1 MGDEHNAII
10 PKANAGGTPGRKNNN
25 NDENNSATN
34 KSNGR
39 SGDNNNNRDNHSN
52 SKNRDRDKNNN
63 RDNHSNSRDENLRAR
78 DSNSSDSNGRRG
90 HDNNPYHGHKGGDNA
105 MRRNA
110 SCGNN
115 GQPSSGNKLANPLK
129 SAGGYEANGR
139 PQKPKGGLIGKFLG
153 GFKKNI
159 DDATNEGKPDGQGND
174 EGEDSDNPD
183 LKDSPIG
190 RAAGDLG
197 KKTLKDTAKV
207 AAPGLAAAYGI
218 GKLFYSMKNAFGM
231 FLNNVV
237 GGLQAAV
244 ANSPIAH
251 ALDFA
256 HNMIQGAGNLLG
268 NIGSAIGNIGNML
281 GHGAAA
287 LGHGISNIMG
297 GIVHGVGSMIHGI
310 ANTIGISTA
319 HAATLSFTAIA
330 LVGGGG
336 ILGIVQAT
344 MENIAV
350 RDANQPDDNCKALV
364 DSAQDGAAKTDTSG
378 SENKQAEEIYHVLSA
393 YGLDDNAIAG
403 VLGCFTR
410 ESHLD
415 PTAVEGIFDEPYTY
429 GPKKR
434 AAMEH
439 LASYTSKVST
449 GSSQY
454 TNGGACPGI
463 GLGQWTGGNGLKLLA
478 AAKKM
483 GKPWYTLEVQLAY
496 LLSTPTPTGMPA
508 KQFWQGMEK
517 ANSAN
522 AAVDY
527 FLTHWEGVPGN
538 AEQEREGYAHH
549 FKQEFSKWGKGTKDD
564 PIVKSVISLAGEASS
579 SATEAAVNSAAA
591 SCAQAQMDKMDNS
604 SSAKA
609 ALSYAW
615 DNEQL
620 ATGNNGTQLYQKV
633 HDGIFP
639 GDPYYKSCDRNVAMA
654 MRWSGTDINYPI
666 GPTTAQLQYL
676 KTSHK
681 WKRIGSTSSFD
692 YKKLQPGDV
701 MVKDGHTYLYVGHDM
716 IKKSIMAGEHKAS
729 RVPANADD
737 VDASYGERSAGIG
750 IEARYSIIDHGD
762 GPYDIFR
769 CVKPDHSSKYKSIGV
784 HTDNHRD

>member
-10 PKANAGGTPGRKNNN
+10 PKANAGDTPGRKNNN
-25 NDENNSATN
+25 NNDKNNSATN
-34 KSNGR
+34 NSDGKGGR
-39 SGDNNNNRDNHSN
+39 DHSNNRDNHSN
-52 SKNRDRDKNNN
+52 NRERDRDKDNN
-63 RDNHSNSRDENLRAR
+63 RDHSTNSRDADPRNR
-78 DSNSSDSNGRRG
+78 NSSSSKNGRNG
-90 HDNNPYHGHKGGDNA
+90 KNDNNPYHGHKGGANRGNDRGSGKGGKGSPSSDSPLKGSGVKGGLRHGN
-105 MRRNA
+105 
-110 SCGNN
+110 GNN
-115 GQPSSGNKLANPLK
+115 GGFFGRLTGAFNKGIN
-129 SAGGYEANGR
+129 
-139 PQKPKGGLIGKFLG
+139 
-153 GFKKNI
+153 
-159 DDATNEGKPDGQGND
+159 DATKENGQDQGKDNK
-174 EGEDSDNPD
+174 SDDQMPD

-190 RAAGDLG
+190 RAAQNLG
-197 KKTLKDTAKV
+197 QKALKDTAKV
-207 AAPGLAAAYGI
+207 GTPALAAAYGA
-218 GKLFYSMKNAFGM
+218 GKLFYGMKNAFGM
-231 FLNNVV
+231 MLNNTL

-244 ANSPIAH
+244 ANSPIAQ

-256 HNMIQGAGNLLG
+256 HNMIQGAGN
-268 NIGSAIGNIGNML
+268 IIGNIGNML
-281 GHGAAA
+281 GNIGNAIGHGAAA
-287 LGHGISNIMG
+287 LGHGISTLASNAVQ
-297 GIVHGVGSMIHGI
+297 GIGSMIHGI
-310 ANTIGISTA
+310 ANTIGVSTA
-319 HAATLSFTAIA
+319 QAATVSLTAIA
-330 LVGGGG
+330 LVTGGG
-336 ILGIVQAT
+336 IVAIVQTT
-344 MENIAV
+344 MINIGV

-364 DSAQDGAAKTDTSG
+364 DSAQDGSAKTDTTG
-378 SENKQAEEIYHVLSA
+378 SENKEAEEIYHVLSA

-415 PTAVEGIFDEPYTY
+415 PTSVEGIFDEPYTY

-434 AAMEH
+434 AAMGN
-439 LASYTSKVST
+439 LAGYTSKVST

-463 GLGQWTGGNGLKLLA
+463 GLGQWTGGNGLKLMA

-483 GKPWYTLEVQLAY
+483 HKPWYTLEVQLAY

-538 AEQEREGYAHH
+538 AEEEREGYAHH
-549 FKQEFSKWGKGTKDD
+549 FKQEFSKWGKGSKDD
-564 PIVKSVISLAGEASS
+564 PVVKSVISLAGQASS
-579 SATEAAVNSAAA
+579 AATEAAVNSAAA
-591 SCAQAQMDKMDNS
+591 SCAQAQMEHMDNS

-615 DNEQL
+615 DNQQL
-620 ATGNNGTQLYQKV
+620 ATGNNGTKLYQKV

-692 YKKLQPGDV
+692 YKKLQSGDV

-729 RVPANADD
+729 RVPSDADD
-737 VDASYGERSAGIG
+737 VDASFGDRSAGIG
-750 IEARYSIIDHGD
+750 EEARISIIDHGD

-784 HTDNHRD
+784 RTAK

>member
-10 PKANAGGTPGRKNNN
+10 PKANAGGTLGRKNNN
-25 NDENNSATN
+25 NNDKNNSAAN
-34 KSNGR
+34 NNDGKGGR
-39 SGDNNNNRDNHSN
+39 DQSNNRDTHSN
-52 SKNRDRDKNNN
+52 NRERDRDKDNN
-63 RDNHSNSRDENLRAR
+63 RDHSTNSRDADPRNRG
-78 DSNSSDSNGRRG
+78 SKSGSNGKSGRN
-90 HDNNPYHGHKGGDNA
+90 DNNPYRGHKGGANH
-105 MRRNA
+105 
-110 SCGNN
+110 GNSRGN
-115 GQPSSGNKLANPLK
+115 GKSPMGKLAG
-129 SAGGYEANGR
+129 SAGGNSPIHGIGHG
-139 PQKPKGGLIGKFLG
+139 KGAGQPHGFFGKMAGAFNKG
-153 GFKKNI
+153 INDAMKEDGSGQDKDNNKN
-159 DDATNEGKPDGQGND
+159 DQSPN
-174 EGEDSDNPD
+174 

-190 RAAGDLG
+190 RAAQNLG
-197 KKTLKDTAKV
+197 QKALKETAKV
-207 AAPGLAAAYGI
+207 GTPALAAAYGA
-218 GKLFYSMKNAFGM
+218 GKLFYGMKNAFGM
-231 FLNNVV
+231 FLNNTL

-244 ANSPIAH
+244 ANSPLAQ

-256 HNMIQGAGNLLG
+256 HGIIQGAGNFIGNIGGMLG
-268 NIGSAIGNIGNML
+268 NIGNAI

-287 LGHGISNIMG
+287 LGHGISTLATNAIQ
-297 GIVHGVGSMIHGI
+297 GVGSLVHGL
-310 ANTIGISTA
+310 ANTIGVSTA
-319 HAATLSFTAIA
+319 QAATISLTAVA
-330 LVGGGG
+330 LVTGGG
-336 ILGIVQAT
+336 ILGIVQTA
-344 MENIAV
+344 MINIGV

-364 DSAQDGAAKTDTSG
+364 DSAQDGSAKTDTTG
-378 SENKQAEEIYHVLSA
+378 DEDKQAEEIYHVLSA

-403 VLGCFTR
+403 VLGCFAR

-415 PTAVEGIFDEPYTY
+415 PTSVEGIFDEPYKY

-434 AAMEH
+434 SAMEH

-449 GSSQY
+449 GSGQY

-463 GLGQWTGGNGLKLLA
+463 GLGQWTGGNGLKLMA

-508 KQFWQGMEK
+508 KTFWQGMEK
-517 ANSAN
+517 ANSSN

-538 AEQEREGYAHH
+538 AEEEREGYARH
-549 FKQEFSKWGKGTKDD
+549 FKGLFKKWGKGSKDD

-591 SCAQAQMDKMDNS
+591 ACAQAQLEHMDNS

-615 DNEQL
+615 DNQQL
-620 ATGNNGTQLYQKV
+620 ATGNNGTKLYQKV

-639 GDPYYKSCDRNVAMA
+639 GDQYYKSCDRNVAMA
-654 MRWSGTDINYPI
+654 LRWSGTDINYPI
-666 GPTTAQLQYL
+666 GPTTSQLQYL

-681 WKRIGSTSSFD
+681 WKRLGSTSTFD
-692 YKKLQPGDV
+692 YKKLEPGDV
-701 MVKDGHTYLYVGHDM
+701 MCKDGHTYLYVGHDM

-729 RVPANADD
+729 RVPSGADD

-750 IEARYSIIDHGD
+750 EEARYSIIQHGD

-769 CVKPDHSSKYKSIGV
+769 CIKPDHSSKYKSIGV
-784 HTDNHRD
+784 HTENK